1 MSGEAVKKEKVQMD
15 PKYILKL
22 SITLLGICLVVSLLL
37 GLVNGITADKIAAL
51 QEQAKQES
59 LQAVFRTPRSMRS
72 RSARPR
78 RPRPKNTAWN

>member
-37 GLVNGITADKIAAL
+37 GLVNGVTETQRGKKLHPGDTFTYEGKTVTVL
-51 QEQAKQES
+51 EK
-59 LQAVFRTPRSMRS
+59 
-72 RSARPR
+72 
-78 RPRPKNTAWN
+78 K